1 MSSENIHLLYS
12 TYIIMAELIQVTT
25 IMVQSNLKE

>member
-1 MSSENIHLLYS
+1 MSSENIPLLYF

-25 IMVQSNLKE
+25 IKVQSNLE